1 LRKYVVGVFGS
12 AAGEVDKDTT
22 VMARTVGS
30 LLAEKD
36 CITLTGG
43 CPGYPY
49 EAVLGAKE
57 AGGFTVGISPAT
69 SREEHVKH
77 YKFPTEGFDFLVYAG
92 SGKKGRN
99 VVSLYTADAAI
110 AIAGRI
116 GTLNELT
123 IAYDEHRPIGILDV
137 PGLAKE
143 FKRLAEGCGK
153 SGAPIILRSDPRELV
168 NGLLKILN
176 DKKGD

>member
-1 LRKYVVGVFGS
+1 MRKYVIGVFGS
-12 AAGEVDKDTT
+12 AAGKIDEKVIGL
-22 VMARTVGS
+22 ARAVGA
-30 LLAEKD
+30 LIAEKD

-49 EAVLGAKE
+49 EAILGAKE

-69 SREEHVKH
+69 SRYDHINRF
-77 YKFPTEGFDFLVYAG
+77 KFPTESFDLLVYAG
-92 SGKKGRN
+92 NGKKGRN

-123 IAYDEHRPIGILDV
+123 IAYDENRPIGILDV

-143 FKRLAEGCGK
+143 FKSLAENCGK
-153 SGAPIILRSDPRELV
+153 SGAPIILDVDPRKV
-168 NGLLKILN
+168 VDGLLKILN
-176 DKKGD
+176 KR